1 MAIDVT
7 VTSPDDATTITLKCS
22 KVAERIQRKVTNSS
36 IPGNK
41 TIEIDL
47 GMVKKQFTIT
57 ANLTTGG
64 ALDKAQ
70 LEALE
75 TAARDWYS
83 QISTNNGRTLFKWST
98 KADASDKEYR
108 VIWISLDV
116 VEDVERSP
124 SSFIATIVLEEA
136 GDLSTSG

>member
-7 VTSPDDATTITLKCS
+7 VTSPDSATTIVLKAS
-22 KVAERIQRKVTNSS
+22 KVAERIQRKVTNNP
-36 IPGNK
+36 IPGKK

-57 ANLTTGG
+57 ANITTGG

-75 TAARDWYS
+75 TAAMDWYS
-83 QISTNNGRTLFKWST
+83 QTANDGRTLFTWST
-98 KADASDKEYR
+98 KNDASPKDYR

-124 SSFIATIVLEEA
+124 NTYSTNIVLEEA